1 MPMPANHHALANGTD
16 AKADR
21 SSPVAHQSEVCV
33 SCKRD
38 LFTWQQRPIY
48 MATEAYIEWVSVESY
63 LFTWQ
68 KRFIS
73 APV

>member
-33 SCKRD
+33 SK
-38 LFTWQQRPIY
+38 LQQRPIY

>member
-33 SCKRD
+33 SK
-38 LFTWQQRPIY
+38 LQQRPIY
-48 MATEAYIEWVSVESY
+48 MATETY
-63 LFTWQ
+63 LHG
-68 KRFIS
+68 KRGLY
-73 APV
+73 